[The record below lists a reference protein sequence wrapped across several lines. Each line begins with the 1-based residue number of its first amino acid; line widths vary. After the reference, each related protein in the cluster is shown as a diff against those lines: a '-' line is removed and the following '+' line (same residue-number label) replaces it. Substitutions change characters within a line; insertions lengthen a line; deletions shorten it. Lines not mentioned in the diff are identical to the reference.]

1 MRAVLL
7 ALLLFP
13 ALASATDVRGT
24 LSTSTVWTRRGS
36 PYVLQGDVTVAWGT
50 KLTLEPG
57 VRVIA
62 ASSDALKSG
71 VDPRRVEL
79 IIDGTLVVR
88 GTAERPVELT
98 SQGGSGSWYGIR
110 VRGGRG
116 TEIHGAV
123 ITQAHQGISLGMSA
137 AVKNTSVSATAE
149 DCIQVSWGTATLA
162 GNELSGCGRAREEQA
177 PRMASLQSP
186 PPSEPSVR
194 GRRIFM
200 MAEQGIRGGVL
211 AARFTRPRE
220 EHPSRPTALEPS
232 PPRPAPTVIVRSTG
246 EATVHVAA
254 FRPAEALGLLRRR
267 PWSRPVTPGPAAPD
281 EAPEVPPPHG
291 AEALQAGLAPA
302 LTAPLTLHSGTGG
315 SAAGPPA
322 REECARLP
330 QVLEPP
336 RCPGLRRWR
345 QEQERLGS
353 ALSGVSSPREPAVAP
368 LLSPQASAG
377 ERGPAPP
384 GPRHLDRWI
393 LTAPG

>member
-7 ALLLFP
+7 LLLLLP

-24 LSTSTVWTRRGS
+24 LSASTVWTRRGS

-50 KLTLEPG
+50 TLTLEPG

-71 VDPRRVEL
+71 VDPQRVEL
-79 IIDGTLVVR
+79 IVDGTLVVR
-88 GTAERPVELT
+88 GTAASPVELT

-137 AVKNTSVSATAE
+137 AVKNTSVSAAAA
-149 DCIQVSWGTATLA
+149 DCILVSWGTATLA
-162 GNELSGCGRAREEQA
+162 GNELSGCGRAQEEQA
-177 PRMASLQSP
+177 PRLASLQP
-186 PPSEPSVR
+186 PPRSEPSLR

-200 MAEQGIRGGVL
+200 MAEQGTRGTVL
-211 AARFTRPRE
+211 AAARFTRLRE
-220 EHPSRPTALEPS
+220 EHPSRPTALEQR
-232 PPRPAPTVIVRSTG
+232 PPGTPPAVLVRPAGAAS
-246 EATVHVAA
+246 AHVAA
-254 FRPAEALGLLRRR
+254 FRHADSAGLHRRS
-267 PWSRPVTPGPAAPD
+267 PWSRPVTPDG
-281 EAPEVPPPHG
+281 VPGRPPLPGG
-291 AEALQAGLAPA
+291 ALLARPAPA
-302 LTAPLTLHSGTGG
+302 PPSLYSGTGG
-315 SAAGPPA
+315 SAAGPPL
-322 REECARLP
+322 REECARVP
-330 QVLEPP
+330 RALEPP
-336 RCPGLRRWR
+336 ECPGLRRWR

-353 ALSGVSSPREPAVAP
+353 ALGVSSPREPTPAP
-368 LLSPQASAG
+368 RVSPQASTG

-384 GPRHLDRWI
+384 GPRYLERWL

>member
-7 ALLLFP
+7 ALLLLP

-24 LSTSTVWTRRGS
+24 LSSSTVWTRRGS

-71 VDPRRVEL
+71 VDPQRVEL
-79 IIDGTLVVR
+79 IVDGTLVVR
-88 GTAERPVELT
+88 GTAASPVELT

-137 AVKNTSVSATAE
+137 AVKNTSVSAAAA
-149 DCIQVSWGTATLA
+149 DCIHVSWGTALLA
-162 GNELSGCGRAREEQA
+162 NNELSGCGRAQEEQA
-177 PRMASLQSP
+177 PRLASLQPP

-194 GRRIFM
+194 GRRIFL
-200 MAEQGIRGGVL
+200 MAEQGPRGTVL
-211 AARFTRPRE
+211 AAARFTRLRE
-220 EHPSRPTALEPS
+220 EHPSRPTALEQRTPGT
-232 PPRPAPTVIVRSTG
+232 PPAAVLARPAG
-246 EATVHVAA
+246 EASARVAA
-254 FRPAEALGLLRRR
+254 FRHADSIGGLGRR
-267 PWSRPVTPGPAAPD
+267 PWSERS
-281 EAPEVPPPHG
+281 
-291 AEALQAGLAPA
+291 APA
-302 LTAPLTLHSGTGG
+302 PLSLYSGTGG

-322 REECARLP
+322 REECARVP
-330 QVLEPP
+330 QALEPP
-336 RCPGLRRWR
+336 ECPGLRRWR

-353 ALSGVSSPREPAVAP
+353 ALSGASGPREPAPAP
-368 LLSPQASAG
+368 LVSPQASAG

-384 GPRHLDRWI
+384 GPRHLERWI

>member
-7 ALLLFP
+7 LLLLLP

-24 LSTSTVWTRRGS
+24 LSSSTVWTRRGS

-50 KLTLEPG
+50 TLTLEPG

-62 ASSDALKSG
+62 ASNDALKSG
-71 VDPRRVEL
+71 VDPQRVEL

-88 GTAERPVELT
+88 GTAASPVELT

-137 AVKNTSVSATAE
+137 AVKNTSVSAAAA
-149 DCIQVSWGTATLA
+149 DCIHVSWGTATLS
-162 GNELSGCGRAREEQA
+162 GNELSGCGRAQEEQA
-177 PRMASLQSP
+177 PRLASLQSP

-200 MAEQGIRGGVL
+200 MAEQGPRGTVL
-211 AARFTRPRE
+211 AAARFTRLRE
-220 EHPSRPTALEPS
+220 EHPSRPTTLEQRTRGTTPAVLV
-232 PPRPAPTVIVRSTG
+232 RPAG
-246 EATVHVAA
+246 EASARVAA
-254 FRPAEALGLLRRR
+254 FRHADSIGLLRRR
-267 PWSRPVTPGPAAPD
+267 PWSRPGTPDAVLGMPARP
-281 EAPEVPPPHG
+281 G
-291 AEALQAGLAPA
+291 ALQARPVP
-302 LTAPLTLHSGTGG
+302 APLPLYSGTGG
-315 SAAGPPA
+315 SAAAPPA
-322 REECARLP
+322 REECARVP
-330 QVLEPP
+330 QALEPP
-336 RCPGLRRWR
+336 ECPGLRRWR

-353 ALSGVSSPREPAVAP
+353 ALSGVSSPRGPALAP
-368 LLSPQASAG
+368 LVSPQASAG

-384 GPRHLDRWI
+384 APRYLEQWL